1 MSLMPYRF
9 ILFIGTVQTI
19 LFLAHWFLYKTLVRF
34 IVHSNPAI
42 LLSLKVILGLLS
54 ISLVSVSFL
63 AFRYSNIWVR
73 FFYTATVSWLGIL
86 YFLVLVACLSWLTY
100 GCARLFHFSL
110 DQRLLTEI
118 LIGVAILA
126 SLYGVIN
133 SGMIRVT
140 RVNLELPHLP
150 PPWRGKTAVWV
161 SDIHLGQVRN
171 YKFARHIATMVQNL
185 HPDILFIGGDLY
197 DGVAGDLDKMIEPFS
212 RIHTPQGAYFITGNH
227 EEFSDNTRYLQ
238 AIRNAGIRV
247 LENEMIHLDG
257 LQIIGVDYRDS
268 RSEQGLRMIL
278 QQMGIDRNK
287 PSILLKHAPL
297 NLQVAN
303 EEGISLQL
311 SGHTHQ
317 GQILLFRF
325 ITSRVYH
332 GYDYG
337 LKRFGDLLV
346 YTSSGAGTWGPPMR
360 VDTIPEIVVI
370 TFQ

>member
-1 MSLMPYRF
+1 MPYRF
-9 ILFIGTVQTI
+9 ILFIGAVQTI
-19 LFLAHWFLYKTLVRF
+19 LFLAHWFLYKTLLRF
-34 IVHSNPAI
+34 IVPSNPAVLLTLKI
-42 LLSLKVILGLLS
+42 ALSLLSV
-54 ISLVSVSFL
+54 SLVSVSFL

-73 FFYTATVSWLGIL
+73 CLYTAAASWLGVL

-100 GCARLFHFSL
+100 VCAKVFHFPL
-110 DQRLLTEI
+110 HQRLLAEI
-118 LIGVAILA
+118 LFGVAVLA

-150 PPWRGKTAVWV
+150 AQWRGKTAVWV
-161 SDIHLGQVRN
+161 SDTHLGQVRN
-171 YKFARHIATMVQNL
+171 YKFAHHIATMVQNL

-197 DGVAGDLDKMIEPFS
+197 DGVAGDLDKIIEPFS
-212 RIHTPQGAYFITGNH
+212 RISTPQGAYFITGNH
-227 EEFSDNTRYLQ
+227 EEFSDNTGYLR
-238 AIRNAGIRV
+238 AIRDAGIRV
-247 LENEMIHLDG
+247 LKNEMIHLDG

-268 RSEQGLRMIL
+268 RSEQGFRMIL

-297 NLQVAN
+297 NLHVAK

-317 GQILLFRF
+317 GQVFLFRF
-325 ITSRVYH
+325 ITSRVYR

-337 LKRFGDLLV
+337 LKRSGDLLV
-346 YTSSGAGTWGPPMR
+346 NTSSGAGTWGPPMR

-370 TFQ
+370 TFK

>member
-1 MSLMPYRF
+1 MSFMLYRF
-9 ILFIGTVQTI
+9 ILFIGTIQAI

-34 IVHSNPAI
+34 LIHSNPAV
-42 LLSLKVILGLLS
+42 LLSLKVVLGLLS
-54 ISLVSVSFL
+54 LSLVSVSFL

-73 FFYTATVSWLGIL
+73 LLYTAAVSWLGIL
-86 YFLVLVACLSWLTY
+86 YFLVLVACLSWLVY
-100 GCARLFHFSL
+100 LCARLLHLSL
-110 DQRLLTEI
+110 NERILIEI
-118 LIGVAILA
+118 LFGVAVLA

-133 SGMIRVT
+133 SGTIRIT

-150 PPWRGKTAVWV
+150 SQWRGKSAVWV
-161 SDIHLGQVRN
+161 SDTHLGQVRN
-171 YKFARHIATMVQNL
+171 YNFAKHIATMVQNL

-212 RIHTPQGAYFITGNH
+212 RISAPQGAYFITGNH

-247 LENEMIHLDG
+247 LKNEMIRLDG

-268 RSEQGLRMIL
+268 RSEEGLRMIL

-297 NLQVAN
+297 NLQVAK
-303 EEGISLQL
+303 EEGISVQL
-311 SGHTHQ
+311 SGHTHR
-317 GQILLFRF
+317 GQVLLFRF
-325 ITSRVYH
+325 ITSRVYR

-337 LKRFGDLLV
+337 LKRFGNLLV